1 MAPRAALVW
10 LSALRS
16 MSDAEHVCLVQRNL
30 HGQAC
35 LVIRQHGFHFADRR
49 QTVPLRGHGPQ
60 LPVRGDSQDR
70 DAQPGRGSQDRG
82 RARVALTALAA
93 AGSRPRR
100 TACPP
105 ALMTDFHRWAPSARP
120 ITKMDRALS
129 GVLSSRS
136 RTRAN
141 VPEGPRRRRYRR
153 PGRLGRQAEG
163 RRGNR
168 RRESQGPSGP
178 GGSGPEDPDSGAD
191 TVRAK
196 RALPGPKPL
205 KYV

>member
-141 VPEGPRRRRYRR
+141 VPEGPRRHRYRR
-153 PGRLGRQAEG
+153 PGRLDRAG
-163 RRGNR
+163 RRPQRQQTQGVAGTIWAR
-168 RRESQGPSGP
+168 RIRTRRSRL
-178 GGSGPEDPDSGAD
+178 GSRYSAGKKGA
-191 TVRAK
+191 TWA
-196 RALPGPKPL
+196 
-205 KYV
+205 